1 MPEYGTSVFAGQGV
15 GNQFRPTGGGSG
27 IAGYA
32 GEIGKIAGGLGEFFL
47 GGSSSETP
55 PSTVSQG
62 FGNLFGD
69 TGTKAGDIA
78 SQIQSLAEQRLG
90 STLDPFVI
98 PESTPSFDIQSY
110 TQQSPFGSRLLEEL
124 TNPDFNANLT
134 FGQKAFLNDLT
145 EQVGGRL
152 GVRELDPTNL
162 ALAQALGGPLQ
173 QFQSE
178 RRSTLQSMAQDE
190 STKALQALLQQS
202 TARQGDITAGL
213 EARGQDIGETSNRYA
228 QGVNSILNL
237 LALDKKDT
245 VVQAGR
251 TTSSGGGGGG
261 GGGIGQAIGTAAT
274 VAAAFGWSDRRLKKN
289 IKKIGRLMNGL
300 YVYTFNYIW
309 GGQSQIGVMADEVK
323 KVIPEA
329 VVRMYGYD
337 LVNYTKVINNG

>member
-1 MPEYGTSVFAGQGV
+1 MVAAAGSLTT
-15 GNQFRPTGGGSG
+15 RPTTSFPGASGGGFG
-27 IAGYA
+27 DILKGQAGN
-32 GEIGKIAGGLGEFFL
+32 IGKIAGGLGEFFL
-47 GGSSSETP
+47 GGSSSETA

-152 GVRELDPTNL
+152 GVRELDPTGL
-162 ALAQALGGPLQ
+162 ALAQALGPSLQ

-178 RRSTLQSMAQDE
+178 RRGTLQSMAQDE
-190 STKALQALLQQS
+190 SAKALQALLQ
-202 TARQGDITAGL
+202 RGDERGRDITAGL
-213 EARGQDIGETSNRYA
+213 EARGQDIGRESNVYS
-228 QGVNSILNL
+228 QGINTIQNL

-245 VVQAGR
+245 TVLGGGS
-251 TTSSGGGGGG
+251 TSSGAAE
-261 GGGIGQAIGTAAT
+261 GGGIGQALGTAAT
-274 VAAAFGWSDRRLKKN
+274 VAAAFGYSDRRLKKN

-309 GGQSQIGVMADEVK
+309 GGQSHIGVMADEVK

-329 VVRMYGYD
+329 VVKMYGYD